1 MLLRQNLRSNGGY
14 FRAHVSKQK
23 GGAFMFGYIGQIL
36 RVDLTSGKAS
46 KEALKED
53 DCKMFLGGSGLAT
66 KYLFDE
72 VPKGADPLG
81 PDNKLIF
88 MTGPLTGTESPSA
101 GRYCVVTKSP
111 LTGLWGEGNSGGSWG
126 VYLKNSGF
134 DGIIFEGTSPKPV
147 YLVIDD
153 GKAELRDAKHL
164 WGKGVGETYRLIRGE
179 LGEDFNVA
187 CIGIAGENLVR
198 YAGIFNDV
206 HRPAGRCGVGTVMG
220 SKRLKAVAARGTQ
233 EIKIAN
239 KDAFSQ
245 ISKRNYDLVNES
257 LLKITLETYGTAM
270 VTDLVNVRG
279 GFPTRNW
286 QTGVVPDIDKISGI
300 TLESTVL
307 VDRKHC
313 YACPISC
320 CRVSVVKSGPYACKG
335 EGPEFESIGS
345 FGAMCALESL
355 EAVTLAHNLC
365 DDYGLDVISTGST
378 IAFTIECYEKG
389 ILTKADTDGLELKF
403 GDPDVVIQLI
413 HKIAKRE
420 GIGDL
425 LAEGT
430 KRVAAKLDKGAERF
444 AMHVKGLE
452 LPAYDPRAAKICGL
466 AFATANRGGDHITA
480 YVEGPAFVDIPF
492 LCVEDSRIEDW
503 IVENPA
509 EAKVVKDLEDALT
522 VFDCVGTCKFM
533 GMALATEDW
542 VDMIANCIGWEFS
555 VSDFRKVGERVYNLA
570 RAFNVRDGL
579 TRADDTLPKRLL
591 EEPLPEGAAEG
602 HMVKQ
607 LDQSLDAYYDFRGW
621 DKKTG
626 KPTPEKLKELDLD
639 YVIDKI

>member
-1 MLLRQNLRSNGGY
+1 
-14 FRAHVSKQK
+14 
-23 GGAFMFGYIGQIL
+23 MFGYMGQIL
-36 RVDLTSGKAS
+36 RVDLS
-46 KEALKED
+46 KSKVSEEGLKED

-81 PDNKLIF
+81 PDNALIF

-111 LTGLWGEGNSGGSWG
+111 LTGFWAEANSGGNWG
-126 VYLKNSGF
+126 VYLKSSGF
-134 DGIIFEGTSPKPV
+134 DGIIFKGISPNPV

-153 GKAELRDAKHL
+153 GKAELKDAKKL
-164 WGKGVGETYRLIRGE
+164 RGKGVSETTKLLQEE

-198 YAGIFNDV
+198 YANVINDV
-206 HRPAGRCGVGTVMG
+206 HRAAGRCGVGAVMG
-220 SKRLKAVAARGTQ
+220 SKRLKAIAARGTK
-233 EIKIAN
+233 EIKAAN
-239 KDAFSQ
+239 KEVFSE

-257 LLKITLETYGTAM
+257 MLKITLETYGTAM
-270 VTDLVNVRG
+270 ATDLINVRG

-286 QTGVVPDIDKISGI
+286 QTGVFPDIEKISGI
-300 TLESTVL
+300 TLAETL
-307 VDRKHC
+307 LTDRKHC
-313 YACPISC
+313 FACPISC
-320 CRVSVVKSGPYACKG
+320 GRVSVVKSGPYACKG
-335 EGPEFESIGS
+335 EGPEYETIGAI
-345 FGAMCALESL
+345 GGMCGIESL

-365 DDYGLDVISTGST
+365 DDYGLDTVSAGSV

-389 ILTKADTDGLELKF
+389 ILTKADTSGLELKF
-403 GDPDVVIQLI
+403 GDPDLVIQLI

-430 KRVAAKLDKGAERF
+430 KRMAQKLGKGSERF

-480 YVEGPAFVDIPF
+480 YVEGPSFIDIPF
-492 LCVEDSRIEDW
+492 LCVEDSKIEDPLM
-503 IVENPA
+503 ENPA
-509 EAKVVKDLEDALT
+509 ETKVVKDLEDANT
-522 VFDCVGTCKFM
+522 VFDAMGTCKFM
-533 GMALATEDW
+533 GMALATQDW
-542 VDMIANCIGWEFS
+542 VDMIASCVGWKFD
-555 VSDFRKVGERVYNLA
+555 VDDYRKTGERIYNLA
-570 RAFNVRDGL
+570 RAFSVREGL

-602 HMVKQ
+602 HRVEK
-607 LDQSLDAYYDFRGW
+607 LDVMLDAYYEFRGW

-626 KPTPEKLKELDLD
+626 KPTPEKLKELGLD
-639 YVIDKI
+639 YVIGKI

>member
-1 MLLRQNLRSNGGY
+1 
-14 FRAHVSKQK
+14 
-23 GGAFMFGYIGQIL
+23 MFGYMGQIL
-36 RVDLTSGKAS
+36 RVNLTNGKISA
-46 KEALKED
+46 EALKED
-53 DCKMFLGGSGLAT
+53 DCKMYLGGSGLAT

-81 PDNKLIF
+81 ADNKLIF

-101 GRYCVVTKSP
+101 GRYCIVAKSP
-111 LTGLWGEGNSGGSWG
+111 LTSLWGDGNSGGTWG
-126 VYLKNSGF
+126 VYLKKSGF
-134 DGIIFEGTSPKPV
+134 DGIIFEGISPKPV
-147 YLVIDD
+147 YMVIDD

-164 WGKGVGETYRLIRGE
+164 WGKGIDETYRMIKEE

-187 CIGIAGENLVR
+187 GIGIAGENLVR
-198 YAGIFNDV
+198 YAGIFNDI
-206 HRPAGRCGVGTVMG
+206 HRPAGRCGLGTVMG

-233 EIKIAN
+233 DIEIAN
-239 KDAFSQ
+239 NEAFSQ

-300 TLESTVL
+300 TLANTLL

-320 CRVSVVKSGPYACKG
+320 GRVSVVKTGPYACKG

-345 FGAMCALESL
+345 FGAMCALDNL
-355 EAVTLAHNLC
+355 EAVTFVHNLC
-365 DDYGLDVISTGST
+365 DEYGLDVISAGST
-378 IAFTIECYEKG
+378 IAFAIECYEKG
-389 ILTKADTDGLELKF
+389 ILTKSDTDGLELKF
-403 GDPDVVIQLI
+403 GDADVVIQLI
-413 HKIAKRE
+413 HKIARRE

-430 KRVAAKLDKGAERF
+430 RRVAAKLDKGAERF
-444 AMHVKGLE
+444 AMNVKGLE

-480 YVEGPAFVDIPF
+480 YVEGPAFTDTPF
-492 LCVEDSRIEDW
+492 LCVEDSKIEDW
-503 IVENPA
+503 SVENPA

-522 VFDCVGTCKFM
+522 VFDCAGTCKFM
-533 GMALATEDW
+533 GMALAAEDW
-542 VDMIANCIGWEFS
+542 VDMIANCVGWEFS
-555 VSDFRKVGERVYNLA
+555 VSDFRRVGERVYNLA
-570 RAFNVRDGL
+570 RAFNVREGA
-579 TRADDTLPKRLL
+579 TRLDDTLPKRLL
-591 EEPLPEGAAEG
+591 EEPLPEGASEG
-602 HMVKQ
+602 HMVRR
-607 LDQSLDAYYDFRGW
+607 LDESLDVYYSLRGW

-626 KPTPEKLKELDLD
+626 KPTPEKLKELNLD
-639 YVIDKI
+639 YVINQI

>member
-1 MLLRQNLRSNGGY
+1 M
-14 FRAHVSKQK
+14 K
-23 GGAFMFGYIGQIL
+23 GGANMFGYMGQIL
-36 RVDLTSGKAS
+36 RVDLTKGKVS
-46 KEALKED
+46 KEALREN

-72 VPKGADPLG
+72 VPKGTDPLG

-111 LTGLWGEGNSGGSWG
+111 LTGFWGEGNSGGSWG

-134 DGIIFEGTSPKPV
+134 DGIIFEGISPRPV

-164 WGKGVGETYRLIRGE
+164 WGKGVGETYRLIREE

-187 CIGIAGENLVR
+187 CIGIAGENLVK

-220 SKRLKAVAARGTQ
+220 SKRLKAVAAGGTQ

-286 QTGVVPDIDKISGI
+286 QTGVVPDIDKISGV
-300 TLESTVL
+300 TLESTLL

-320 CRVSVVKSGPYACKG
+320 GRVSVVKSGPYACKG
-335 EGPEFESIGS
+335 EGPEFESIGA
-345 FGAMCALESL
+345 FGAMCALDNL

-365 DDYGLDVISTGST
+365 DDYGLDVVSTGST
-378 IAFTIECYEKG
+378 IAFAIECYEKG
-389 ILTKADTDGLELKF
+389 ILTKANTDGLELKF
-403 GDPDVVIQLI
+403 GDADVVIQLI

-444 AMHVKGLE
+444 AMNVKGLE

-492 LCVEDSRIEDW
+492 LCVEDSKIEDW

-533 GMALATEDW
+533 GMALATGEW
-542 VDMIANCIGWEFS
+542 ADMIANCVGWQFS
-555 VSDFRKVGERVYNLA
+555 VSDFRKAGERVYNLA
-570 RAFNVRDGL
+570 RAFSVRDGL
-579 TRADDTLPKRLL
+579 TRADDALPKRLL
-591 EEPLPEGAAEG
+591 EEPLPEGAAQG
-602 HMVKQ
+602 HTVKK
-607 LDQSLDAYYDFRGW
+607 LDQSLDAYYEFRGW
-621 DKKTG
+621 ERRTG
-626 KPTPEKLKELDLD
+626 KPTPEKLRDLNLD

>member
-1 MLLRQNLRSNGGY
+1 
-14 FRAHVSKQK
+14 
-23 GGAFMFGYIGQIL
+23 MFGYMGQIL
-36 RVDLTSGKAS
+36 RVDLTNGKVS
-46 KEALKED
+46 EEALKED

-72 VPKGADPLG
+72 VSKGTDPLG

-134 DGIIFEGTSPKPV
+134 DGIIFEGISPKPV

-153 GKAELRDAKHL
+153 GKVELIDARHL
-164 WGKGVGETYRLIRGE
+164 WGKGVSETYRLIREE

-300 TLESTVL
+300 TLESTLL

-320 CRVSVVKSGPYACKG
+320 GRVSVVKSGPYACKG
-335 EGPEFESIGS
+335 EGPEFETIGA
-345 FGAMCALESL
+345 FGAMCALENL

-378 IAFTIECYEKG
+378 IAFAIECYEKG

-403 GDPDVVIQLI
+403 GEADVVLGLI

-430 KRVAAKLDKGAERF
+430 KRVAAKLNKGAERF
-444 AMHVKGLE
+444 AMNVKGLE

-480 YVEGPAFVDIPF
+480 YVEGLAFVDIPF

-542 VDMIANCIGWEFS
+542 VDMIANCVGWEFS
-555 VSDFRKVGERVYNLA
+555 VSDFRKAGERVYNLA
-570 RAFNVRDGL
+570 RAFSVRDGL

-591 EEPLPEGAAEG
+591 EEPLPEGAAQG
-602 HMVKQ
+602 HMVKK
-607 LDQSLDAYYDFRGW
+607 LDQSLDAYYEFRGW
-621 DKKTG
+621 DKRTG
-626 KPTPEKLKELDLD
+626 KPTPEKLKDLNLD
-639 YVIDKI
+639 YVIDKM